1 MRNNIVYSGAD
12 ELTYEIREI
21 VAVAKK
27 VESMG
32 VEIAWENIGDPVQKG
47 HKVPVWIK
55 EIVRDIVMSD
65 DTSFGYSPTKGL
77 LETREFIAKER
88 NKKSVAHDTGSKGM
102 GGAKIT
108 AEDILFFNGLGDA
121 ISRVYSNLN
130 EHVRVIGPN
139 PAYSTHSSAEASHAS
154 SSHITY
160 RLDPHRNW
168 TPDLQDLRNKVKY
181 NPAIGGILIINP
193 DNPTGIVYSKEVLL
207 QIVAIARE
215 FDLFIVADEIYA
227 NIVYG
232 GAVMTAL
239 SDVID
244 DVPGMAMKG
253 LSKEVP
259 WPGARCGW
267 VEFYNTDKDPIFAR
281 YVKSLVDAKMLEV
294 CSTTL
299 PQKALPKI
307 LSDKRYAG
315 YLAENNLLYNKRA
328 ELFYKTFSKVSG
340 VTCVRP
346 QGALYATVVFDEGV
360 LGADQTMT
368 IEDAEVKKYIEQQV
382 VGIALDKRFVYYLLS
397 STGICVVPLSGFNSD
412 LPGFRITLLEVD
424 DVKFKK
430 NLDTIAE
437 AIKNYLKAPKYSL
450 IKTFSGAK

>member
-27 VESMG
+27 IEAMG
-32 VEIAWENIGDPVQKG
+32 MPIAWENIGDPVQKG
-47 HKVPVWIK
+47 HKIPTWIK

-65 DTSFGYSPTKGL
+65 DSTFGYSPTKGL

-88 NKKSVAHDTGSKGM
+88 NKQSAVKGAH
-102 GGAKIT
+102 GAKIT

-154 SSHITY
+154 SPHITY

-168 TPDLQDLRNKVKY
+168 TPDIQDLRNKIKY

-215 FDLFIVADEIYA
+215 FDLFIIADEIYS
-227 NIVYG
+227 NVVYG
-232 GAVMTAL
+232 GAVMTNL
-239 SDVID
+239 SDVIG
-244 DVPGMAMKG
+244 DVPAMAMKG

-259 WPGARCGW
+259 WPGSRCGW

-307 LSDKRYAG
+307 LSDARYPA
-315 YLAENNLLYNKRA
+315 YLAENNNIYDKRA
-328 ELFYKTFSKVSG
+328 ELVYKTFSKVPG

-360 LGADQTMT
+360 LGSNQTMPLEKAD
-368 IEDAEVKKYIEQQV
+368 IKKYIEPLV
-382 VGIALDKRFVYYLLS
+382 KNAALDKRFVYYLLA

-412 LPGFRITLLEVD
+412 LPGFRITLLETNET
-424 DVKFKK
+424 KFKK

-437 AIKNYLKAPKYSL
+437 AIKKYLK
-450 IKTFSGAK
+450 

>member
-1 MRNNIVYSGAD
+1 MRTDIVYSGAD

-27 VESMG
+27 IESMG
-32 VEIAWENIGDPVQKG
+32 MPISWENIGDPVQKG

-55 EIVRDIVMSD
+55 EILCDIVMSD
-65 DTSFGYSPTKGL
+65 NSAFGYSPTKGF
-77 LETREFIAKER
+77 LETREYIAKER
-88 NKKSVAHDTGSKGM
+88 NKKSGLHGVN
-102 GGAKIT
+102 GAKIT

-154 SSHITY
+154 SPHITY

-168 TPDLQDLRNKVKY
+168 TPDLQDLRNKIKY

-193 DNPTGIVYSKEVLL
+193 DNPTGIVYSKEILL

-215 FDLFIVADEIYA
+215 FDLFIVADEIYEKV
-227 NIVYG
+227 VYG

-239 SDVID
+239 SDVIG

-259 WPGARCGW
+259 WPGSRCGW

-281 YVKSLVDAKMLEV
+281 FVKSLVDAKMLEV

-307 LSDKRYAG
+307 LSDARYLP
-315 YLAENNLLYNKRA
+315 YLAENNRAYDKRA

-360 LGADQTMT
+360 LRPNQTMSLEKSE
-368 IEDAEVKKYIEQQV
+368 IKKYIEPLV
-382 VGIALDKRFVYYLLS
+382 KGIALDKRFVYYLLA

-412 LPGFRITLLEVD
+412 LPGFRITLLETD
-424 DVKFKK
+424 DLKFKK
-430 NLDTIAE
+430 NLEVIAE
-437 AIKNYLKAPKYSL
+437 AIKKYLK
-450 IKTFSGAK
+450 T

>member
-1 MRNNIVYSGAD
+1 MRNDIVYSGAD

-27 VESMG
+27 VEALGQTIS
-32 VEIAWENIGDPVQKG
+32 WENIGDPVQKG
-47 HKVPVWIK
+47 LKVPIWIK

-65 DTSFGYSPTKGL
+65 DLAFAYSPTKGVL
-77 LETREFIAKER
+77 ATREYIAADR
-88 NKKSVAHDTGSKGM
+88 NKKSGPK
-102 GGAKIT
+102 GAKIT
-108 AEDILFFNGLGDA
+108 AENILFFNGLGDA
-121 ISRVYSNLN
+121 ISRVYSNIN

-154 SSHITY
+154 SPHITY

-168 TPDLQDLRNKVKY
+168 TPDLEDLRNKIKY

-193 DNPTGIVYSKEVLL
+193 DNPTGIVYSREVLL
-207 QIVAIARE
+207 QIVAIAHE
-215 FDLFIVADEIYA
+215 YDLFIVADEIYA
-227 NIVYG
+227 NVVYG

-239 SDVID
+239 ADVIG
-244 DVPGMAMKG
+244 DVPGMAMRG

-259 WPGARCGW
+259 WPGSRCGW

-307 LSDKRYAG
+307 LSDERYPK
-315 YLAENNLLYNKRA
+315 YLAENNAKYDKRA
-328 ELFYKTFSKVSG
+328 ELFYKTFSRVPG
-340 VTCVRP
+340 VTSVRP
-346 QGALYATVVFDEGV
+346 QGALYATVIFDEDV
-360 LGADQTMT
+360 LKPNQTSP
-368 IEDAEVKKYIEQQV
+368 IENKEVKKYIEPLV
-382 VGIALDKRFVYYLLS
+382 KNIPLDKRFVYYLLA

-424 DVKFKK
+424 DAKFKK
-430 NLDTIAE
+430 NLDTVAE
-437 AIKNYLKAPKYSL
+437 AIKKYLKS
-450 IKTFSGAK
+450 

>member
-27 VESMG
+27 IESMG
-32 VEIAWENIGDPVQKG
+32 VPIAWENIGDPIQKG
-47 HKVPVWIK
+47 HKTPVWIR
-55 EIVRDIVMSD
+55 EIVRDIVMND
-65 DTSFGYSPTKGL
+65 DSTFGYSPTKGL
-77 LETREFIAKER
+77 LETREYIAKER
-88 NKKSVAHDTGSKGM
+88 NKKSGTS
-102 GGAKIT
+102 GAKIT

-121 ISRVYSNLN
+121 ISHVYSNVN

-154 SSHITY
+154 SPHITY

-168 TPDLQDLRNKVKY
+168 TPDLQDLRNKIQY

-193 DNPTGIVYSKEVLL
+193 DNPTGIVYSKEILM

-215 FDLFIVADEIYA
+215 FDLFIIADEVYA

-232 GAVMTAL
+232 GANMTEL
-239 SDVID
+239 SEVIG
-244 DVPGMAMKG
+244 DVPGMAMRG
-253 LSKEVP
+253 LSKEIP
-259 WPGARCGW
+259 WPGSRCGW
-267 VEFYNTDKDPIFAR
+267 IEFYNTDKDSVFAR

-294 CSTTL
+294 CATTL

-307 LSDKRYAG
+307 LSDERYPA
-315 YLAENNLLYNKRA
+315 YLAENNLAYDKRA
-328 ELFYKTFSKVSG
+328 ELMYKTFSKVSG

-360 LGADQTMT
+360 LKPDQTMPL
-368 IEDAEVKKYIEQQV
+368 ENSDVKKYIEPLV
-382 VGIALDKRFVYYLLS
+382 KGIALDKRFVYYLLA
-397 STGICVVPLSGFNSD
+397 STGVCVVPLSGFNSD

-424 DVKFKK
+424 DVKFKQ
-430 NLDTIAE
+430 NLDTIAG
-437 AIKNYLKAPKYSL
+437 AITKYLKS
-450 IKTFSGAK
+450 

>member
-27 VESMG
+27 IEAMG
-32 VEIAWENIGDPVQKG
+32 VQIAWENIGDPVQKG
-47 HKVPVWIK
+47 HKVPTWIK

-65 DTSFGYSPTKGL
+65 DLAFGYSPTKGL
-77 LETREFIAKER
+77 VETREFIAKER
-88 NKKSVAHDTGSKGM
+88 NKQSALKGAN
-102 GGAKIT
+102 GAKIT

-154 SSHITY
+154 SDHVTY

-168 TPDLQDLRNKVKY
+168 TPDLQDLRNKIEY

-193 DNPTGIVYSKEVLL
+193 DNPTGIVYSKEVLM
-207 QIVAIARE
+207 QIVALARE
-215 FDLFIVADEIYA
+215 FDLFIVADEIYS

-232 GAVMTAL
+232 GAVMTNL
-239 SDVID
+239 SDVIG

-267 VEFYNTDKDPIFAR
+267 IEFYNTDKDPIFAR

-299 PQKALPKI
+299 PQKVLPKI
-307 LSDKRYAG
+307 LSDARYPA
-315 YLAENNLLYNKRA
+315 YLAENNKLYDKRA
-328 ELFYKTFSKVSG
+328 EMIYKTFRNVSG
-340 VTCVRP
+340 ITCVRP

-360 LGADQTMT
+360 LAPNQK
-368 IEDAEVKKYIEQQV
+368 ISLENSELKKYIEPLV
-382 VGIALDKRFVYYLLS
+382 KNIALDKRFVYYLLAA
-397 STGICVVPLSGFNSD
+397 TGICVVPLSGFNSD
-412 LPGFRITLLEVD
+412 LPGFRITLLEMD
-424 DVKFKK
+424 DAKFKK

-437 AIKNYLKAPKYSL
+437 TIKKYLKS
-450 IKTFSGAK
+450 

>member
-27 VESMG
+27 IEGLGMP
-32 VEIAWENIGDPVQKG
+32 IAWENIGDPIQKG

-55 EIVRDIVMSD
+55 EIVRDIVMTD
-65 DTSFGYSPTKGL
+65 DLAFGYSPTKGL
-77 LETREFIAKER
+77 TETREYIAKER
-88 NKKSVAHDTGSKGM
+88 NKKDGT
-102 GGAKIT
+102 KIT
-108 AEDILFFNGLGDA
+108 SADILFFNGLGDA
-121 ISRVYSNLN
+121 ISHVYSSLN

-154 SSHITY
+154 SPHITY

-168 TPDLQDLRNKVKY
+168 APDLQDLRNKIQY
-181 NPAIGGILIINP
+181 NPSIGGILIINP
-193 DNPTGIVYSKEVLL
+193 DNPTGIVYSKETLM

-215 FDLFIVADEIYA
+215 FDLFVVADEVYA

-239 SDVID
+239 SDVIG
-244 DVPGMAMKG
+244 DVPAVVMRG

-259 WPGARCGW
+259 WPGSRCGW
-267 VEFYNTDKDPIFAR
+267 LEFYNTDKDPIFAR

-307 LSDKRYAG
+307 LSDVRYPA
-315 YLAENNLLYNKRA
+315 YLAENNAAYDRRA
-328 ELFYKTFSKVSG
+328 ELMYKTFSKVPG

-360 LGADQTMT
+360 LK
-368 IEDAEVKKYIEQQV
+368 AEQIMPLEKLEIKKYIEPLV
-382 VGIALDKRFVYYLLS
+382 KNIALDKRFVYYLLA

-424 DVKFKK
+424 DAKFKK
-430 NLDTIAE
+430 NLDAIAE
-437 AIKNYLKAPKYSL
+437 AIKKYLKSAE
-450 IKTFSGAK
+450 

>member
-1 MRNNIVYSGAD
+1 MRNDIVYSGAD

-27 VESMG
+27 IEAMG
-32 VEIAWENIGDPVQKG
+32 IKVAWENIGDPIQKG
-47 HKVPVWIK
+47 HKVPMWIK
-55 EIVRDIVMSD
+55 EIVRDVVMSD
-65 DTSFGYSPTKGL
+65 DSAFGYSPTKGL
-77 LETREFIAKER
+77 LETREYIAKER
-88 NKKSVAHDTGSKGM
+88 NKKSGAN
-102 GGAKIT
+102 GAKIT

-121 ISRVYSNLN
+121 ISHVYSSLN

-154 SSHITY
+154 SAHITY

-168 TPDLQDLRNKVKY
+168 APDLQDLRNKIQY

-207 QIVAIARE
+207 QIVALARE
-215 FDLFIVADEIYA
+215 FDLFIVADEIYEKV
-227 NIVYG
+227 VYG

-239 SDVID
+239 SDVIG

-259 WPGARCGW
+259 WPGSRCGW
-267 VEFYNTDKDPIFAR
+267 IEFYNTNKDPVFAR

-294 CSTTL
+294 CATTL

-307 LSDKRYAG
+307 LSDSRYEA
-315 YLAENNLLYNKRA
+315 YLAENNAMYDKRA
-328 ELFYKTFSKVSG
+328 ELVYKTFSKVAG
-340 VTCVRP
+340 ITCVRP
-346 QGALYATVVFDEGV
+346 QGALYATVVFDDDV
-360 LGADQTMT
+360 LKPDQTLELQKAD
-368 IEDAEVKKYIEQQV
+368 IKKYIEPLV
-382 VGIALDKRFVYYLLS
+382 TNIALDKRFVYYLLA

-412 LPGFRITLLEVD
+412 LPGFRITLLETD
-424 DVKFKK
+424 EVKFKN

-437 AIKNYLKAPKYSL
+437 AIGNYLK
-450 IKTFSGAK
+450 

>member
-21 VAVAKK
+21 VTVAKK

-32 VEIAWENIGDPVQKG
+32 IPIAWENIGDPVQKG
-47 HKVPVWIK
+47 HNVPKWIK
-55 EIVRDIVMSD
+55 EIVRDIVMND
-65 DTSFGYSPTKGL
+65 DLAFGYSPTKGF

-88 NKKSVAHDTGSKGM
+88 NKKSAASEARGHGLKS
-102 GGAKIT
+102 AKIT

-121 ISRVYSNLN
+121 ISHVYSNLN

-139 PAYSTHSSAEASHAS
+139 PAYSTHSSAEAAHVS
-154 SSHITY
+154 SPHITY

-168 TPDLQDLRNKVKY
+168 LPDLEDLRNKIKY
-181 NPAIGGILIINP
+181 NPAVGGILIINP
-193 DNPTGIVYSKEVLL
+193 DNPTGIVYSKETLM

-215 FDLFIVADEIYA
+215 FDLFIVADEIYEKV
-227 NIVYG
+227 VYG

-239 SDVID
+239 ADVIG

-259 WPGARCGW
+259 WPGSRCGW

-307 LSDKRYAG
+307 LSDARYPA
-315 YLAENNLLYNKRA
+315 YLAENNKTYDKRA
-328 ELFYKTFSKVSG
+328 ELFYKTFSKVPG

-346 QGALYATVVFDEGV
+346 QGALYATVVFDEDV
-360 LGADQTMT
+360 LGPKQTMP
-368 IEDAEVKKYIEQQV
+368 IAKPDIKNYIESLV
-382 VGIALDKRFVYYLLS
+382 KGSALDKRFVYYLLV

-424 DVKFKK
+424 DSKFKK

-437 AIKNYLKAPKYSL
+437 AIKKYLKS
-450 IKTFSGAK
+450 

>member
-1 MRNNIVYSGAD
+1 MRNEIVYSGAG

-21 VAVAKK
+21 VTVAKK
-27 VESMG
+27 IESMG
-32 VEIAWENIGDPVQKG
+32 MSISWENIGDPIQKG
-47 HKVPVWIK
+47 HKVPLWIK
-55 EIVRDIVMSD
+55 EILRDVVMSD
-65 DTSFGYSPTKGL
+65 DSVFGYSPTKGL
-77 LETREFIAKER
+77 LETREYIAGER
-88 NKKSVAHDTGSKGM
+88 NKKSGSNGV
-102 GGAKIT
+102 KIT

-154 SSHITY
+154 SAHITY

-168 TPDLQDLRNKVKY
+168 TPDLQDLRNKIQY
-181 NPAIGGILIINP
+181 NPAICGILIINP
-193 DNPTGIVYSKEVLL
+193 DNPTGIVYSKDILM
-207 QIVAIARE
+207 QIVDIARE
-215 FDLFIVADEIYA
+215 FDLFIVADEIYEKV
-227 NIVYG
+227 VYG

-239 SDVID
+239 SDVIG

-259 WPGARCGW
+259 WPGSRCGW
-267 VEFYNTDKDPIFAR
+267 VEFYNTNKDPIFAR

-307 LSDKRYAG
+307 LSDARYLP
-315 YLAENNLLYNKRA
+315 YLAENNAAYDKRA
-328 ELFYKTFSKVSG
+328 ELFYKIFSKIPG

-346 QGALYATVVFDEGV
+346 QGALYATVVFDDDV
-360 LGADQTMT
+360 LSPNQTLPLEKDDVRNY
-368 IEDAEVKKYIEQQV
+368 IEPLVKKL
-382 VGIALDKRFVYYLLS
+382 ALDKRFVYYLLA

-412 LPGFRITLLEVD
+412 LPGFRITLLETD
-424 DVKFKK
+424 AVKFKD
-430 NLDTIAE
+430 NLETVAD
-437 AIKNYLKAPKYSL
+437 AIKKYLKS
-450 IKTFSGAK
+450 